1 MRIMDL
7 ALVVLFFIASAG
19 VTAFVMAAFI
29 HYGLGVAPAALRSDA
44 LISASLLGLL
54 LAAVATTRKRD

>member
-1 MRIMDL
+1 MRSMDL

-29 HYGLGVAPAALRSDA
+29 HYVLGVAAAALRSDA

-54 LAAVATTRKRD
+54 LATATIGKKD